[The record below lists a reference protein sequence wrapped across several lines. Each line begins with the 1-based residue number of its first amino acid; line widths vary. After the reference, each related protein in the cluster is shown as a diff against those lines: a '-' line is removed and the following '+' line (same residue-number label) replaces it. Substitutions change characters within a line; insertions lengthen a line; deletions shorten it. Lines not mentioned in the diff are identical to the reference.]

1 MLSWERS
8 VGKPRICGKVVSM
21 ELGFRS
27 DFLIYDL
34 VWYFVYLYESVIA
47 LVIVSFVTMDSSN
60 WEKRDIMLSYY
71 YYYYYFFLVSL
82 MILLIQI
89 LLLQL
94 K

>member
-21 ELGFRS
+21 EFGFRL

-60 WEKRDIMLSYY
+60 WEKRDMMFSYNYY
-71 YYYYYFFLVSL
+71 YFFFLVSL